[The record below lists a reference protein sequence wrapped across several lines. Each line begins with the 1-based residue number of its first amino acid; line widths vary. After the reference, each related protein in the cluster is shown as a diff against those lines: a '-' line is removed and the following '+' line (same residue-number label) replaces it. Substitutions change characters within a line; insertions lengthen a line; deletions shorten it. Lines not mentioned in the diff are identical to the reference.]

1 MKIGLIGY
9 GAIGEPV
16 AHAILNHTHG
26 LERDNITLV
35 SIFVQSSRPSSDP
48 CFKLITT
55 SWETFISSHVDLI
68 VECAGQQAIQ
78 TFANNILDAKKSL
91 LITSIGAL
99 TDSSLFKTLQA
110 TAKKNKVR
118 ILLASG
124 AMPGVNWMASSSLA
138 GGTQIVKV
146 IQAKP
151 PKSWKVRKTSSDG
164 SRDMFLPKTKL
175 TIHQGR
181 QVRSFNEASG
191 PRRF

>member
-35 SIFVQSSRPSSDP
+35 SIFVQSSRHSSDP

-68 VECAGQQAIQ
+68 DECAGQQAIQ
-78 TFANNILDAKKSL
+78 PFANNILDAKKSL

-164 SRDMFLPKTKL
+164 SRDMFCQKL
-175 TIHQGR
+175 
-181 QVRSFNEASG
+181 N
-191 PRRF
+191 